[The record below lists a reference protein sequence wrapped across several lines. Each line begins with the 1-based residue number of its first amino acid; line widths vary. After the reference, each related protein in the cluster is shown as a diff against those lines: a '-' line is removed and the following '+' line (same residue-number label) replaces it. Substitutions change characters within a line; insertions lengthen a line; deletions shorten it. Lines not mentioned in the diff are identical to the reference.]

1 MYRYDES
8 DEPTAP
14 VAWEEVPGTDL
25 SPLGAA
31 LGAAGVYIGRA
42 LLVLGVVCFIVVGM
56 FLAAGGA
63 P

>member
-1 MYRYDES
+1 MYRYDEE
-8 DEPTAP
+8 DERTAP
-14 VAWEEVPGTDL
+14 YGWEEVPDTDL
-25 SPLGAA
+25 PVWAVL

-56 FLAAGGA
+56 FLAVGGA